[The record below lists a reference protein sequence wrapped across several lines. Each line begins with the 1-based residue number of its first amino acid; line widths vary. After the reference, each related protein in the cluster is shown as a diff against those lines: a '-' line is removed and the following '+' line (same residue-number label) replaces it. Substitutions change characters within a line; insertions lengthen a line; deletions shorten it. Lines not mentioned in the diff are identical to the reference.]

1 MSSKFK
7 FYLRQRRIKQAVLAK
22 VMGVDQTLISLW
34 CTGKCKPPI
43 TRIPELSIALG
54 TTIEET
60 VLMFCKSEEEEA
72 KMDEK
77 PLASFDTDIL
87 TDDERL
93 IIEAF
98 RKSKNPDKFFND
110 SMDFFRQALGQSAS
124 SADSVPSDHPEF
136 CENN

>member
-7 FYLRQRRIKQAVLAK
+7 LCLRQRKITQSKLA
-22 VMGVDQTLISLW
+22 MTLGVDQTLISLW
-34 CTGKCKPPI
+34 CTGKCRPPI
-43 TRIPELSIALG
+43 TRIPDLSIALG

-60 VLMFCKSEEEEA
+60 VLMFCKSEEKEA

-98 RKSKNPDKFFND
+98 RKSKDPDKFFND
-110 SMDFFRQALGQSAS
+110 SMDFFRQALEQSAL
-124 SADSVPSDHPEF
+124 SADNVPSDHLEF